1 MANEFG
7 QMKGVTGRGRT
18 NRSRSRT
25 DTTGALASNIKGGT
39 TMRRQF
45 LAGATVLG
53 MLCASGGLSAAL
65 TAGTASAATS
75 STPIIVGGD
84 GDLAINA
91 GVGPG
96 FVAGIYRFNKA
107 GGLDGRKIEFT
118 GFLDDGFS
126 PATNLTNAQELV
138 ENKHV
143 MVVAPFL
150 SEVSTA
156 STGDFLAGAKTPFIG
171 WAVNGT
177 FVAQPK
183 WGYGINGDQE
193 NPIEQNGTVGQILV
207 ATHNVKTP
215 GKVKIAYIAENV
227 AGGITSNQALAG
239 TAKYAGMKVVYQK
252 APIAVI
258 GTTNYA
264 PYAQAIIASGA
275 NVAFETLDTGD
286 ATGLAA
292 ALKAAGFKGPIFN
305 GVTYLPGS
313 LGQSKSEEA
322 ALDGVYVVN
331 EFPADENNT
340 PAIKQAEKDLTATG
354 QPPYL
359 TSGVSIGYWSAIV
372 LEQMLRATLKSVGGD
387 PNKVTGAT
395 IAKTVNAGFTY
406 TDPIPG
412 GIGSEYFPADET
424 TPTGCGTLLQTEG
437 AGFKQIIPYECL
449 GAINVVKDKKVD
461 VKTGKIIP

>member
-1 MANEFG
+1 MNDGGDRAR
-7 QMKGVTGRGRT
+7 V
-18 NRSRSRT
+18 
-25 DTTGALASNIKGGT
+25 KGGT
-39 TMRRQF
+39 TMRRQ
-45 LAGATVLG
+45 LLTGAVVLG
-53 MLCASGGLSAAL
+53 LTTASVGISTALSTGAS
-65 TAGTASAATS
+65 SAATS
-75 STPIIVGGD
+75 STPIVVGGD

-96 FVAGIYRFNKA
+96 FLAGIYRFNKA

-193 NPIEQNGTVGQILV
+193 NPIEQNATVGQILV
-207 ATHNVKTP
+207 ATHDQKTP

-227 AGGITSNQALAG
+227 AGGITSNKALAG
-239 TAKYAGMKVVYQK
+239 TAKYAGMKVVYEK

-286 ATGLAA
+286 AIGLAA

-313 LGQSKSEEA
+313 LGQSKSEES
-322 ALDGVYVVN
+322 ALQGVYVVN

-340 PAIKQAEKDLTATG
+340 PAVKQAEKDLSATG

-359 TSGVSIGYWSAIV
+359 TSGVSIGYWSAIL
-372 LEQMLRATLKSVGGD
+372 LEQMLKATLKSVGGD

-395 IAKTVNAGFTY
+395 IAKTVNSGFTY
-406 TDPIPG
+406 TDPIAG
-412 GIGSEYFPADET
+412 GIGTEYFPADES

-437 AGFKQIIPYECL
+437 AGFKQVVPYECL
-449 GAINVVKDKKVD
+449 GAINVVKDKKVN

>member
-1 MANEFG
+1 VANEFG